1 MDHWTIIS
9 SIISAVFGGALWN
22 YMGKRLKA
30 EHQIKKLDYQTEG
43 VLLSNLIDRVSKL
56 EALLI
61 SSSEEKEAMRVQISE
76 LTVQVTELKV
86 EIKFLREEN
95 QRLREESQNKNN
107 YMEADR
113 PV

>member
-1 MDHWTIIS
+1 MDHWTIAS
-9 SIISAVFGGALWN
+9 SIISAIFGGALWN
-22 YMGKRLKA
+22 YMGKRLSA

-61 SSSEEKEAMRVQISE
+61 SSSEEKEAMRIQISE
-76 LTVQVTELKV
+76 LTIQVTELKV

>member
-1 MDHWTIIS
+1 MDHWTIVS

-76 LTVQVTELKV
+76 LTIQVTELKV

-107 YMEADR
+107 YIEADR

>member
-61 SSSEEKEAMRVQISE
+61 SYSEEKEAMRVQISE

-107 YMEADR
+107 YIEADR